1 MELVRIGVIGPG
13 LAFTGLHVPVFA
25 AHPQQFQVAG
35 ICGRTIERASEAAY
49 QVGQALGYT
58 PGVFASAGALL
69 ERADIDAVDIAVP
82 IHLTAG
88 YVRQALLAGRHVFAE
103 KPVAASVEEGLELMR
118 LAQQQKRVLFIG
130 ENFRYQ
136 HRFEQV
142 HALVESGL
150 VGEPVLYLLND
161 LHDTD
166 PTSPYPATSWR
177 REGAHLGGY
186 LVDGGVHTVAGMRSM
201 TRRCISR
208 LSALSASFHP
218 EWLSRQD
225 DTLLVNLSFSDGLVG
240 QLNLG
245 YGAVEREGRQAR
257 LYGREGTLV
266 LRSRYIEIWR
276 RSQERPAETIPLEDN
291 GPGFREEWLDFYAM
305 LVDSHPWQ
313 DTALES
319 LRDLQVVLL
328 GMQAARATSVLEVP
342 DITL

>member
-1 MELVRIGVIGPG
+1 MKRIRIGAIGPG
-13 LAFTGLHVPVFA
+13 LAFQGLHVPIFKA
-25 AHPQQFQVAG
+25 YPEQFEVVG
-35 ICGRTIERASEAAY
+35 VCGRTIERASEAAH
-49 QVGQALGYT
+49 QVGQALGYQ
-58 PGVFASAGALL
+58 PEVFASALALL
-69 ERADIDAVDIAVP
+69 DRPGIDAVDVAVP

-88 YVRQALLAGRHVFAE
+88 YVRQALLAGKHVFAE
-103 KPVAASVEEGLELMR
+103 KPVAASVEEGLELVH
-118 LAQQQKRVLFIG
+118 LAQQQGRVLFIG

-136 HRFEQV
+136 SRFEQA
-142 HALVESGL
+142 HALVERGL
-150 VGEPVLYLLND
+150 VGEPILYLLND

-166 PTSPYPATSWR
+166 PNSSYPARSWR
-177 REGAHLGGY
+177 RAGAHHGGY

-201 TRRCISR
+201 TRRRITR

-218 EWLSRQD
+218 EWLSQQD
-225 DTLLVNLSFSDGLVG
+225 DTLLINLSFSDGLVG

-245 YGAVEREGRQAR
+245 YGVVERESRQAR

-266 LRSRYIEIWR
+266 LRSTGIEIWR
-276 RSQERPAETIPLEDN
+276 RSQDQPAESIPLEDN

-305 LVDSHPWQ
+305 LVDSRPWQ

-328 GMQAARATSVLEVP
+328 GMQAARTASVLDVP